1 MSQTEFNCNKCELKD
16 TDRMVQCDSCDKWFH
31 FECVGVNSDVANMSW
46 NCSCR
51 NDKPVI
57 IKNSASTTTS
67 QTLPSV
73 NATAEFTA
81 GLRAASSPASQI
93 CRPLSDVSGPSLWG
107 NTVQPPNQ
115 HNAGPE
121 KGAYKKAQ
129 TQPMQQ
135 QGNSDRDVL
144 GEQVMAPAKVLPTT
158 NLGEKYMQHN
168 STNQCGPTTSSGFL
182 SSHTQLQLQMLEEEK
197 ELQRKYLEKK
207 YSILSQGDPTASQI
221 AARQVIPKELP
232 NFDGNP
238 EDWPL
243 FISNYKNSTEIAGYT
258 DGENLMRL
266 QSCLRGRAKE
276 LVKSKLLIPW
286 IDSIIEYA
294 LTIRNICSTME
305 ACNLMAHLNNPL
317 LVKTLVDKLPNNH
330 KLSWAMHIK
339 DDKVPVLKS
348 FSDWIY
354 NIAAAASQVVS
365 PIGSK
370 KTASVNNHSEQDHSK
385 SEQHKIQNCGEFQSL
400 NLDAKW
406 KVVNENKLCRQCL
419 NSHRRKCF
427 SKKVCDISNCTAKH
441 HPLLHKYTISSNPVE
456 VATQG
461 RSGSVNA
468 HNDRSQDKQC
478 FRILPIRLYWN
489 GGSLTTFAFLDE
501 GSSVTLIE
509 QSLFDKLGLTGK
521 QEPLELRWT
530 SDTTRSENDSVKIN
544 IEVSSIKNDSRF
556 SLYDVH
562 TVNNLGLPIQSIN
575 FDDIVKDNT
584 YLKGLPIQS
593 YTNAKPM
600 VLIGLN
606 NWRLAVPLKIR
617 EGGRTQPIATKT
629 RLGWTLQGS
638 GTDLNKFSTLNIHT
652 CECDTQ
658 CRNLHDE
665 VKEYFG
671 LDTTQEKNILS
682 SENNRA
688 MQILETTAIKKNQQ
702 FEVGLLW
709 KDEVPQL
716 PESYE
721 VACHRLKC
729 LQKKFNKDPQ
739 LQQTMQSEI
748 DKLISK
754 GYARRVSEAEMFSH
768 EGRTWYLPIFVTLNP
783 NKPGKVRLV
792 WDAAAKS
799 HNKSLNDFLICGPDL
814 LTSLFNILIEFRV
827 GQIAICGDIAE
838 MFHRI
843 NVKDEDM
850 HAQRFLWFEN
860 GDIIPRPCVYVM
872 KALTFGI
879 SCAPCIADFVRNR
892 NASDFKNMYPR
903 AVKSIQCYHY
913 MDDFIDSVNTEEEA
927 KELAIQVRMIHADN
941 TCQTSFKAIEKI
953 LGMYWESNND
963 VFQYNSR
970 FSRLRRDVFQPHVV
984 PTKREVLQ
992 VLMSIFDP
1000 LGFVSHYT
1008 IGLKMLLQDI
1018 WRSGIKWDDELSD
1031 DLLPKWSSWLG
1042 NLVKITSIVIP
1053 RCYSKLLKL
1062 TVNVQLH
1069 TFVDAGENAYAAV
1082 CYFRIQHN
1090 DDVDVRI
1097 VAAKSKVTPLKPISI
1112 PRLELQAAL
1121 VGTRLALKIR
1131 SATRLNCEECFFWSD
1146 SKTVLKWLSIDP
1158 KNFKAFVMYR
1168 VGEILEF
1175 TNVTQWSWVPSK
1187 LNPADYATKICTS
1200 DDDMWL
1206 NGPVF
1211 LKGDKN
1217 MWPKCPD
1224 LGGPNN
1230 EEIRN
1235 HLLIIDKL
1243 SSFSIN
1249 IEYFSNWKR
1258 LYMALSQFLLYIEK
1272 LKFKTRRSKIPDGMR
1287 FEYIQK
1293 AKNILFKYAQAKE
1306 FSEEIWCLRNN
1317 KKIHPG
1323 SKLKQ
1328 LNVFLDDYEI
1338 IRACGRVESL
1348 NFRRNKWFEK
1358 VKPPSVGDI
1367 VIIVDDTLPRNNWP
1381 KGVITETTTAK
1392 NGQVR
1397 RVKVRT
1403 ISSIFERPV
1412 TKIAVLD
1419 VGNTQDGKLIDS

>member
-1 MSQTEFNCNKCELKD
+1 MSQTEFNCNKCESKD
-16 TDRMVQCDSCDKWFH
+16 TERMVQCDSCDKWFH
-31 FECVGVNSDVANMSW
+31 FECVRVNSDVANMSW
-46 NCSCR
+46 NCSCG
-51 NDKPVI
+51 NYQPVV
-57 IKNSASTTTS
+57 IKNSASTAAT

-81 GLRAASSPASQI
+81 GLR
-93 CRPLSDVSGPSLWG
+93 PLSDVPGPSLWG

-135 QGNSDRDVL
+135 QGNSDRNPNV
-144 GEQVMAPAKVLPTT
+144 
-158 NLGEKYMQHN
+158 
-168 STNQCGPTTSSGFL
+168 
-182 SSHTQLQLQMLEEEK
+182 
-197 ELQRKYLEKK
+197 
-207 YSILSQGDPTASQI
+207 SQI

-243 FISNYKNSTEIAGYT
+243 YISNYKNSTEIAGYT
-258 DGENLMRL
+258 DVENLMRL

-276 LVKSKLLIPW
+276 LVKSKLLIPSMVSE
-286 IDSIIEYA
+286 IIQTLEMCFGRPEHILDSMIEKATKIPPLKDRLDSIIEYA

-339 DDKVPVLKS
+339 DDIVPVVKS

-370 KTASVNNHSEQDHSK
+370 KTASVNNHSEQDHSNKLFCVFCK

-427 SKKVCDISNCTAKH
+427 SKRVCDISNCTAKH

-530 SDTTRSENDSVKIN
+530 GDTTRSENNS
-544 IEVSSIKNDSRF
+544 
-556 SLYDVH
+556 
-562 TVNNLGLPIQSIN
+562 SIN

-638 GTDLNKFSTLNIHT
+638 GADLNTFSTLNIHT

-658 CRNLHDE
+658 YRNLHDE
-665 VKEYFG
+665 VEEYFG
-671 LDTTQEKNILS
+671 LDTPQEKNILS

-739 LQQTMQSEI
+739 FKQTMQSEI

-768 EGRTWYLPIFVTLNP
+768 EGRTWYLPIFVALNP

-827 GQIAICGDIAE
+827 GQVAICGDIAE

-843 NVKDEDM
+843 NVKDDDM

-860 GDIIPRPCVYVM
+860 GNIIPRPCVYVM

-879 SCAPCIADFVRNR
+879 SCAPCIAHFVGNR

-927 KELAIQVRMIHADN
+927 KELAIQVRMIHAAAGFHMRN
-941 TCQTSFKAIEKI
+941 WVT
-953 LGMYWESNND
+953 
-963 VFQYNSR
+963 NSAQIFEASKR
-970 FSRLRRDVFQPHVV
+970 CV
-984 PTKREVLQ
+984 P
-992 VLMSIFDP
+992 
-1000 LGFVSHYT
+1000 
-1008 IGLKMLLQDI
+1008 
-1018 WRSGIKWDDELSD
+1018 
-1031 DLLPKWSSWLG
+1031 
-1042 NLVKITSIVIP
+1042 
-1053 RCYSKLLKL
+1053 
-1062 TVNVQLH
+1062 
-1069 TFVDAGENAYAAV
+1069 A
-1082 CYFRIQHN
+1082 
-1090 DDVDVRI
+1090 
-1097 VAAKSKVTPLKPISI
+1097 
-1112 PRLELQAAL
+1112 
-1121 VGTRLALKIR
+1121 
-1131 SATRLNCEECFFWSD
+1131 
-1146 SKTVLKWLSIDP
+1146 
-1158 KNFKAFVMYR
+1158 
-1168 VGEILEF
+1168 
-1175 TNVTQWSWVPSK
+1175 
-1187 LNPADYATKICTS
+1187 
-1200 DDDMWL
+1200 
-1206 NGPVF
+1206 
-1211 LKGDKN
+1211 
-1217 MWPKCPD
+1217 
-1224 LGGPNN
+1224 
-1230 EEIRN
+1230 
-1235 HLLIIDKL
+1235 
-1243 SSFSIN
+1243 
-1249 IEYFSNWKR
+1249 
-1258 LYMALSQFLLYIEK
+1258 
-1272 LKFKTRRSKIPDGMR
+1272 
-1287 FEYIQK
+1287 
-1293 AKNILFKYAQAKE
+1293 
-1306 FSEEIWCLRNN
+1306 
-1317 KKIHPG
+1317 
-1323 SKLKQ
+1323 
-1328 LNVFLDDYEI
+1328 
-1338 IRACGRVESL
+1338 ACG
-1348 NFRRNKWFEK
+1348 
-1358 VKPPSVGDI
+1358 PY
-1367 VIIVDDTLPRNNWP
+1367 
-1381 KGVITETTTAK
+1381 
-1392 NGQVR
+1392 
-1397 RVKVRT
+1397 
-1403 ISSIFERPV
+1403 
-1412 TKIAVLD
+1412 
-1419 VGNTQDGKLIDS
+1419 

>member
-1 MSQTEFNCNKCELKD
+1 
-16 TDRMVQCDSCDKWFH
+16 
-31 FECVGVNSDVANMSW
+31 MSW
-46 NCSCR
+46 NCSCG
-51 NDKPVI
+51 NDQPVV
-57 IKNSASTTTS
+57 IKNSASTATS

-73 NATAEFTA
+73 NATAEFTS

-93 CRPLSDVSGPSLWG
+93 YRPLSDVPGPSLWG
-107 NTVQPPNQ
+107 NTVQPPDQ

-135 QGNSDRDVL
+135 QGNSDRNVL
-144 GEQVMAPAKVLPTT
+144 GEKVMAPAKVLPTT

-232 NFDGNP
+232 NFDGNH

-266 QSCLRGRAKE
+266 QSCLRDRAKE
-276 LVKSKLLIPW
+276 LVKSKFLIPSMVSE
-286 IDSIIEYA
+286 IIQTLEMCFPEHILDSMIEKATKIPPLKDRLDSIIEYA

-339 DDKVPVLKS
+339 DDKVPVVKS

-370 KTASVNNHSEQDHSK
+370 KTASVNNHSEQDHRNKLFCVFCK

-468 HNDRSQDKQC
+468 HNDRSQDTQC

-530 SDTTRSENDSVKIN
+530 GDTTRSENDSVKIN

-556 SLYDVH
+556 TLYDVH

-658 CRNLHDE
+658 YRNLHDE

-671 LDTTQEKNILS
+671 LDTPQEKNILS
-682 SENNRA
+682 SENNRV

-768 EGRTWYLPIFVTLNP
+768 EGRTWYLPIFVALNP

-860 GDIIPRPCVYVM
+860 GTIIPRPCVYVM

-879 SCAPCIADFVRNR
+879 SCAPCIAHFVRNR

-927 KELAIQVRMIHADN
+927 KELAIQVRMIHAAAGFHMRNWVTNSAQLRQHLSDDGSAN
-941 TCQTSFKAIEKI
+941 QTSFKAIEKCLI
-953 LGMYWESNND
+953 FEASK
-963 VFQYNSR
+963 R
-970 FSRLRRDVFQPHVV
+970 CV
-984 PTKREVLQ
+984 P
-992 VLMSIFDP
+992 
-1000 LGFVSHYT
+1000 
-1008 IGLKMLLQDI
+1008 
-1018 WRSGIKWDDELSD
+1018 
-1031 DLLPKWSSWLG
+1031 
-1042 NLVKITSIVIP
+1042 
-1053 RCYSKLLKL
+1053 
-1062 TVNVQLH
+1062 
-1069 TFVDAGENAYAAV
+1069 A
-1082 CYFRIQHN
+1082 
-1090 DDVDVRI
+1090 
-1097 VAAKSKVTPLKPISI
+1097 
-1112 PRLELQAAL
+1112 
-1121 VGTRLALKIR
+1121 
-1131 SATRLNCEECFFWSD
+1131 
-1146 SKTVLKWLSIDP
+1146 
-1158 KNFKAFVMYR
+1158 
-1168 VGEILEF
+1168 
-1175 TNVTQWSWVPSK
+1175 
-1187 LNPADYATKICTS
+1187 
-1200 DDDMWL
+1200 
-1206 NGPVF
+1206 
-1211 LKGDKN
+1211 
-1217 MWPKCPD
+1217 
-1224 LGGPNN
+1224 
-1230 EEIRN
+1230 
-1235 HLLIIDKL
+1235 
-1243 SSFSIN
+1243 
-1249 IEYFSNWKR
+1249 
-1258 LYMALSQFLLYIEK
+1258 
-1272 LKFKTRRSKIPDGMR
+1272 
-1287 FEYIQK
+1287 
-1293 AKNILFKYAQAKE
+1293 
-1306 FSEEIWCLRNN
+1306 
-1317 KKIHPG
+1317 
-1323 SKLKQ
+1323 
-1328 LNVFLDDYEI
+1328 
-1338 IRACGRVESL
+1338 ACG
-1348 NFRRNKWFEK
+1348 
-1358 VKPPSVGDI
+1358 PY
-1367 VIIVDDTLPRNNWP
+1367 
-1381 KGVITETTTAK
+1381 
-1392 NGQVR
+1392 
-1397 RVKVRT
+1397 
-1403 ISSIFERPV
+1403 
-1412 TKIAVLD
+1412 
-1419 VGNTQDGKLIDS
+1419 